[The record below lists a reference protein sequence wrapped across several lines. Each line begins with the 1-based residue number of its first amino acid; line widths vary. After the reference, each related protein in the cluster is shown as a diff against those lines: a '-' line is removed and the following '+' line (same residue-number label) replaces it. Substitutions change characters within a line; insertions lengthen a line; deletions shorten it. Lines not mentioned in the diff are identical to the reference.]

1 MEVEQTG
8 SACHTGAVSCF
19 FRTLAEEDEV
29 PRENFL
35 FDLEKI
41 IAERK
46 INRPAGSYTA
56 RLFAGGLDRILKKIG
71 EEAGEVIIAAKNR
84 DRAELIYESGDL
96 LFHLLVLL
104 AEKGITLAEVV
115 SELAR
120 RHTQAAGTGESGNDS

>member
-1 MEVEQTG
+1 EVEQTG

-35 FDLEKI
+35 FALEKI

-56 RLFAGGLDRILKKIG
+56 RLFTGGLDRILKKIG

-84 DRAELIYESGDL
+84 DRGELIYESGDL

-120 RHTQAAGTGESGNDS
+120 RHTQAAGAGESGHDS